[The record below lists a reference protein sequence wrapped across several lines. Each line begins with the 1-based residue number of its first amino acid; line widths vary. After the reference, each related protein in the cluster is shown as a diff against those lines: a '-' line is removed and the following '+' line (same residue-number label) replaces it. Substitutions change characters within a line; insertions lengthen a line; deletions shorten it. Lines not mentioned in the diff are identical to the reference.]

1 MRTFK
6 FHHFNNYSIN
16 SLETNSAWFSYPI
29 NFNDPFE
36 GIYIIKPKS
45 GGIQNLRVLYHRL
58 LERRSEI
65 LESTPAHNIFDMLQ
79 LILSSNLPE
88 SDIEI
93 YLEHLIS
100 YFEKSTFDLKNS
112 FQKQMGVYCLIK
124 ECDPGSSPI
133 NNNLMWGH
141 YGDGLRGFAISF
153 KDDQVFDSTHG
164 DTLGHLDVE
173 YIESPL
179 NICPSDIISSSIN
192 FDKINIKHV
201 PTALIPSFITK
212 HRHWSYENE
221 RRFINLKG
229 GDTMIKFKPGAIDRL
244 YIGEKMP
251 QENINK
257 LLSAAIRIG
266 INDIYVCSVSKNS
279 FSIDITPF

>member
-6 FHHFNNYSIN
+6 FHYFNNYSIN
-16 SLETNSAWFSYPI
+16 SLEKNSAWFSYPI

-36 GIYIIKPKS
+36 GLCIIKQNS
-45 GGIQNLRVLYHRL
+45 ESIQKLRNLYHHL
-58 LERRSEI
+58 LERRTEI
-65 LESTPAHNIFDMLQ
+65 LESTPAHHIFEMLQ
-79 LILSSNLPE
+79 LIMSSSLSEN
-88 SDIEI
+88 DIRICFE
-93 YLEHLIS
+93 YLIS
-100 YFEKSTFDLKNS
+100 YFEKSAFDLKS
-112 FQKQMGVYCLIK
+112 AFQKQMGVYCLIK
-124 ECDPGSSPI
+124 ESDPELSPV

-141 YGDGLRGFAISF
+141 YGDGLRGFSISF
-153 KDDQVFDSTHG
+153 KDDQIFDSTYG

-179 NICPSDIISSSIN
+179 NICPSDIIASSIN

-221 RRFINLKG
+221 RRFINTKG

-251 QENINK
+251 RENINK
-257 LLSAAIRIG
+257 LLSAASIIG
-266 INDIYVCSVSKNS
+266 MNDIYVCSVSKNS